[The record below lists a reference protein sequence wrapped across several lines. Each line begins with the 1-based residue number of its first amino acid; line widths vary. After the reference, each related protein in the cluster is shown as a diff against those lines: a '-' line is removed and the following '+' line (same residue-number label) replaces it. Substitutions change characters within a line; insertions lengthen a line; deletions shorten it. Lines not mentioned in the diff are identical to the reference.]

1 MMCGITLGSLHP
13 HVSIAHSVG
22 FWWQVQAFSLMTIMI
37 IVGLLERCVA
47 CGVTRYGSWRS
58 QRRPWTLP
66 TPPSGSRNWRRL
78 LQQMHP
84 RFSHSSTSMQWS
96 SALAQKCGWCA
107 CVPPAVLTAQYRLM
121 PPGQHH
127 IVFTATKAFY
137 IGSHSY
143 ACNIMALTTIACLA
157 KKHLAQRVTNQDLPM
172 MEYTF
177 VIMASGL

>member
-1 MMCGITLGSLHP
+1 
-13 HVSIAHSVG
+13 
-22 FWWQVQAFSLMTIMI
+22 
-37 IVGLLERCVA
+37 
-47 CGVTRYGSWRS
+47 
-58 QRRPWTLP
+58 
-66 TPPSGSRNWRRL
+66 
-78 LQQMHP
+78 
-84 RFSHSSTSMQWS
+84 
-96 SALAQKCGWCA
+96 
-107 CVPPAVLTAQYRLM
+107 M

-137 IGSHSY
+137 IGGHSY